1 MRKLVHSLNLIR
13 TVSIVTVFCL
23 LVSCSQKRLDPVDPD
38 GHSLPH
44 PGMYKCL
51 FEIVGIHSGTKAS
64 EVTYATQEAA
74 VNNWI
79 LYVFDSAGNY
89 VVSKASSGNSPVQ
102 KYLDEGTY
110 TICAV
115 VNYPVSGSGALV
127 EGDTQFPTLSAFH
140 AYRASMTDS
149 SLGNLMMA
157 GSASL
162 TVVKAQVNMSAIPVH
177 RLVAKTGIYKIS
189 VDFSYPSL
197 QAAGIT
203 IDRIFL
209 TNVYCSSPLVT
220 VLPESGLLGG
230 QSYWYNA
237 LGYHTAGSVSS
248 SVAMDVLTSET
259 VGRTLAHGES
269 YTKEYDFYFFPN
281 PSSSAV
287 WGGSWAPRFT
297 RVVIQATL
305 QGETVYYPISLPAS
319 VRNKTYMIDEVIIH
333 RPGSSNPEEEIPG
346 SVTVNF
352 SLSMPWGEEY
362 GITEN
367 S

>member
-1 MRKLVHSLNLIR
+1 
-13 TVSIVTVFCL
+13 
-23 LVSCSQKRLDPVDPD
+23 
-38 GHSLPH
+38 
-44 PGMYKCL
+44 
-51 FEIVGIHSGTKAS
+51 
-64 EVTYATQEAA
+64 
-74 VNNWI
+74 
-79 LYVFDSAGNY
+79 
-89 VVSKASSGNSPVQ
+89 
-102 KYLDEGTY
+102 
-110 TICAV
+110 
-115 VNYPVSGSGALV
+115 
-127 EGDTQFPTLSAFH
+127 
-140 AYRASMTDS
+140 
-149 SLGNLMMA
+149 
-157 GSASL
+157 
-162 TVVKAQVNMSAIPVH
+162 MSAIPVH

-197 QAAGIT
+197 QSAGIT

-209 TNVYCSSPLVT
+209 TNVYFSSPLVT

-237 LGYHTAGSVSS
+237 LGYHTAGSFDS

-287 WGGSWAPRFT
+287 WGGSWSPRFT

-333 RPGSSNPEEEIPG
+333 RPGSSDPEEEIPG